1 MEWRHRIMIIN
12 QSLGSFIKDVDG
24 LRNIVRY
31 ATAPRNA
38 RETVAEHS
46 FFVASYVLKLYD
58 LYDFD
63 LQKALSLGLLHD
75 FPEIYISDVPHP
87 IKAQNPEL
95 NDALEAAEHKVAVDH
110 LSETVAGWLKEFNN
124 GSSPEGLVCGL
135 ADVLSV
141 VSYSSYEVALG
152 NKDYMLDV
160 FEKVQVRWL
169 EILKKLDPYKRKGA
183 PSNEEIAKD
192 IQKIIKR

>member
-1 MEWRHRIMIIN
+1 MEKLIN
-12 QSLGSFIKDVDG
+12 QSLGSFIQDVDG

-46 FFVASYVLKLYD
+46 FFVAAYVLKLYD
-58 LYDFD
+58 IYKFD
-63 LQKALSLGLLHD
+63 LQKALSLSLLHD

-110 LSETVAGWLKEFNN
+110 LSEVVASWLQEFNT
-124 GSSPEGLVCGL
+124 GSSPEGLVCCL

-141 VSYSSYEVALG
+141 ASYSSYEVSLG

-160 FEKVQVRWL
+160 FNKVQTRWKSIL
-169 EILKKLDPYKRKGA
+169 EKLKDYKRSDA
-183 PSNEEIAKD
+183 PSDEEIALD
-192 IQKIIKR
+192 IQKIIRRAC